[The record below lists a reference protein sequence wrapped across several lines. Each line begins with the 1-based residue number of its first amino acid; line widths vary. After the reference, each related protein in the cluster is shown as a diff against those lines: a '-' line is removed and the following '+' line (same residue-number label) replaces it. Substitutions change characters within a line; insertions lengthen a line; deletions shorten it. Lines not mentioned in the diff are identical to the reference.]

1 MRDILTTADIA
12 KLSGWTLQRIQRL
25 CRSGQLPAKD
35 ISSGGKK
42 ARYVILRS
50 EWEAFVRPDNAQAP
64 APAKKSSSRRA
75 RIDASVPKVFG

>member
-12 KLSGWTLQRIQRL
+12 ELSGWTLQRIQRL

-35 ISSGGKK
+35 VSVGGRK

-50 EWEAFVRPDNAQAP
+50 EWEAFVRPDNAAVP
-64 APAKKSSSRRA
+64 TKKSSPRRA
-75 RIDASVPKVFG
+75 RIDAGVPKVFG